1 MQAGLY
7 YNTVAA
13 MASQLRLL
21 ALLYNVV
28 FAACGVALAYLF
40 TSVHRAPL
48 PRDEIAALPTFVQH
62 SMGRPALWPQVQIEV
77 SMADE
82 TDFNV
87 EAIHTFVAVLS
98 DSLRGRAHVKIRADD
113 SIRTATPM
121 QCLAAD
127 VKTCVESL
135 EMQAWRR
142 APGLGSTF
150 ELVLISSNSGSSVIL
165 DAGKRAFVR
174 WQQPAISMEK
184 MVSAVSHHLEASWL
198 RPEALNEGVALFEIT
213 PGYVFSFFLVGDCR
227 SRVSW
232 DFEVLSPFLSRF
244 LERLQLIFDI
254 ELNSQVV
261 QCGSLGTPL
270 EPAERA
276 HRIVDATM
284 LQADFMRRTGEWPA
298 DTLTRDARWLPPL
311 VRLVAF
317 KPSAAVKL
325 ADERGQAQHSFALQ
339 GFGAVAIA
347 ACENQTGS
355 ESPQFNLTSCEAE
368 TVTSGWISSLR
379 SWLSLPANESVAEGA
394 LQVDAGGNRVA
405 LHAARPRLDGISD
418 WEFEILARAVHA
430 QFLRR
435 TVETLRSLVE
445 LVDSLPDV
453 EVREEIAAMAFKA
466 TQKAKASI
474 EAAEKG
480 DLLPSLVES
489 RQALLLALTA
499 IHDDSVVSQLYFSW
513 EFKYAVYLPI
523 SMPILVPILTS
534 TWRLL
539 QSWMTCRKSA
549 KS

>member
-1 MQAGLY
+1 
-7 YNTVAA
+7 
-13 MASQLRLL
+13 MASQLRFI

-28 FAACGVALAYLF
+28 IAACGVALAYLF

-62 SMGRPALWPQVQIEV
+62 SLGRPMLWPQVQVEV
-77 SMADE
+77 SMAKE
-82 TDFNV
+82 ADFSAEV
-87 EAIHTFVAVLS
+87 IPTFVAVLS
-98 DSLRGRAHVKIRADD
+98 ESLRDRARVKIRAGD
-113 SIRTATPM
+113 SIHTGTPM
-121 QCLAAD
+121 PCLAAD
-127 VKTCVESL
+127 VETCLESL
-135 EMQAWRR
+135 EMQASRR
-142 APGLGSTF
+142 SPGLGSTF
-150 ELVLISSNSGSSVIL
+150 ELVLISSNRGSSVML

-174 WQQPAISMEK
+174 WQQQAISMER
-184 MVSAVSHHLEASWL
+184 MVSSVVQHLEASWL

-227 SRVSW
+227 NRVSW

-254 ELNSQVV
+254 ELNSQVI

-276 HRIVDATM
+276 HGTVDATM
-284 LQADFMRRTGEWPA
+284 LQADFMRRAGEWPA
-298 DTLTRDARWLPPL
+298 DTLIRDARWLPPL

-317 KPSAAVKL
+317 KPSTAVKL
-325 ADERGQAQHSFALQ
+325 ADERGQVQHSFALQ

-347 ACENQTGS
+347 ACGNQTGS
-355 ESPQFNLTSCEAE
+355 ESFHHSLTSCEAE

-379 SWLSLPANESVAEGA
+379 SWLSLPANESVAGGA
-394 LQVDAGGNRVA
+394 LQVDADGSGVA
-405 LHAARPRLDGISD
+405 LLAARPRLDGISD

-453 EVREEIAAMAFKA
+453 EVREEIASMAFKA
-466 TQKAKASI
+466 TQKTKASI

-480 DLLPSLVES
+480 DLLSSLVES
-489 RQALLLALTA
+489 RQALVLALTA

-534 TWRLL
+534 TWRFM
-539 QSWMTCRKSA
+539 QSWMNCRKRA
-549 KS
+549 R